1 MRSHCTQGYS
11 QSTTRQWAQSP
22 QSPTHGDNSSRNK
35 ELSARNLLHFLI
47 SFKDPHRHLQIST
60 HKAACMTCWASK
72 GPQQLQKAPSGAR
85 WEAESPATPRV
96 CPPLQQSAIFTRPRW
111 IKYSLLLTKPAVS
124 FHIQTA
130 SLLHFMKSFKPFE
143 KPRLFSH
150 PAKYKLQALIFSSGH
165 LRYTKLSSEI
175 VNGSIY
181 CLLQTIPF
189 ILCSISALMV
199 WGREDKW
206 GFSRVNSFAHH
217 CSCSGNHFQGHVAHL
232 RRHSC
237 SFPFIHSFTV
247 HAFPACLTESPGF
260 YWEMIKTQFLPGK
273 KLCCYAFCTSWL
285 WKMLI
290 LSRLGISVVVV

>member
-1 MRSHCTQGYS
+1 MRGRVPCNTTSVSTPPAICNLHTAQMDQILTSAYKASSFFSYS
-11 QSTTRQWAQSP
+11 NCQP
-22 QSPTHGDNSSRNK
+22 
-35 ELSARNLLHFLI
+35 
-47 SFKDPHRHLQIST
+47 
-60 HKAACMTCWASK
+60 
-72 GPQQLQKAPSGAR
+72 
-85 WEAESPATPRV
+85 V
-96 CPPLQQSAIFTRPRW
+96 
-111 IKYSLLLTKPAVS
+111 
-124 FHIQTA
+124 
-130 SLLHFMKSFKPFE
+130 LHFMKSFKPFE

-189 ILCSISALMV
+189 IFCSISALMV

-237 SFPFIHSFTV
+237 SFPLIHSFTV

-260 YWEMIKTQFLPGK
+260 YWEMIKTHFLPGK